1 MTSDNWLPLR
11 IGAGGYLTGIDIAPD
26 DTMVVR
32 TDTYGAY
39 IWNGSEWQQLVTSL
53 SMPAAN
59 VDTGNAEGVYEIRI
73 APSNTNI
80 LYMEYLGQVYR
91 SSDKGATWTDTNF
104 AHVVQ
109 DPNDTHRVNGQKM
122 AVDPIN
128 PDVVYAGTGQDGLFV
143 TMNGGTSWDRVS
155 ALPPSALDTS
165 SGLYPGISGIT
176 FDPTSGTAEGKTN
189 VIYAASYGSGVY
201 RTDNGGASWSL
212 LTGGPTDVEY
222 ATISSTGAYYVIG
235 DHHTSIWRYMD
246 GGWTNLTDTANTSG
260 LETVAVDPFNAS
272 HIIVQT
278 GAGNIEE
285 SLDRGETWS
294 GINWRNQ
301 VTATDIPWLAH
312 STGELTQPFMSIG
325 GLVFDPVVPQKLWAS
340 AGTGVWNTTLPE
352 NFTWLS
358 PVVWNSQSVGIEQ
371 LGANDIVVPTGGHPV
386 VASWDRSFFYV
397 NDPDTYPSTYG
408 VANQPGFAA
417 GWSLDYASTDHNFVV
432 GIADWWGTQESGYST
447 DGGKTWQV
455 FPSFPPF
462 ATEGGIGGTIAA
474 SSPTNIVWAPADNF
488 TPYYTKDG
496 GVTWA
501 PVVLPDVSDWHDF
514 HFAYFLDKTTVT
526 ADRVLPDTFYMYYN
540 GVYKTTDGGDTWTKV
555 FNGEISL
562 FSGFNSQIEAVPGE
576 AGNLFFTGGPWGL
589 PEGDTHPAPEG
600 FYHSKDGGATWT
612 AVPDVL
618 EVLDFGFGA
627 PAHPGEYPSI
637 YIVGWVNN
645 IYGIWQSDDEASSWA
660 QIGLW
665 PNDSLDTIK
674 TITGDP
680 DIYGQVYVGFTG
692 SGYAYLPGGTA
703 GTEVNHAPVVT
714 VPDPVIKAAAD
725 ETFQLSDLFT
735 ANDQDGDALTYI
747 VKDSTPGGGHFL
759 LNGVEQPA
767 NQSFNLTAAQLAQ
780 TTFVPAVGSSDDL
793 MVRASDGHTFSGW
806 STIHIDGPVNVNA
819 APNVL
824 LPHQTIVAAPGQ
836 TLQMSDLMSA
846 AHEDGDVLDFV
857 LYDFTP
863 GGGHFVVNGE
873 EQATVQIMVTAAQLA
888 QTTFVTADAGSDD
901 LLAFTTDGQRFSNI
915 TTFHIESSTV
925 PSGWADLHII

>member
-1 MTSDNWLPLR
+1 MAATPGR
-11 IGAGGYLTGIDIAPD
+11 KYLT
-26 DTMVVR
+26 
-32 TDTYGAY
+32 
-39 IWNGSEWQQLVTSL
+39 E
-53 SMPAAN
+53 
-59 VDTGNAEGVYEIRI
+59 
-73 APSNTNI
+73 
-80 LYMEYLGQVYR
+80 R
-91 SSDKGATWTDTNF
+91 S
-104 AHVVQ
+104 H
-109 DPNDTHRVNGQKM
+109 
-122 AVDPIN
+122 
-128 PDVVYAGTGQDGLFV
+128 
-143 TMNGGTSWDRVS
+143 
-155 ALPPSALDTS
+155 S
-165 SGLYPGISGIT
+165 SQ
-176 FDPTSGTAEGKTN
+176 A
-189 VIYAASYGSGVY
+189 
-201 RTDNGGASWSL
+201 
-212 LTGGPTDVEY
+212 
-222 ATISSTGAYYVIG
+222 
-235 DHHTSIWRYMD
+235 
-246 GGWTNLTDTANTSG
+246 
-260 LETVAVDPFNAS
+260 
-272 HIIVQT
+272 
-278 GAGNIEE
+278 
-285 SLDRGETWS
+285 
-294 GINWRNQ
+294 
-301 VTATDIPWLAH
+301 
-312 STGELTQPFMSIG
+312 
-325 GLVFDPVVPQKLWAS
+325 
-340 AGTGVWNTTLPE
+340 
-352 NFTWLS
+352 
-358 PVVWNSQSVGIEQ
+358 
-371 LGANDIVVPTGGHPV
+371 
-386 VASWDRSFFYV
+386 
-397 NDPDTYPSTYG
+397 
-408 VANQPGFAA
+408 
-417 GWSLDYASTDHNFVV
+417 
-432 GIADWWGTQESGYST
+432 
-447 DGGKTWQV
+447 
-455 FPSFPPF
+455 
-462 ATEGGIGGTIAA
+462 
-474 SSPTNIVWAPADNF
+474 
-488 TPYYTKDG
+488 
-496 GVTWA
+496 
-501 PVVLPDVSDWHDF
+501 
-514 HFAYFLDKTTVT
+514 
-526 ADRVLPDTFYMYYN
+526 
-540 GVYKTTDGGDTWTKV
+540 
-555 FNGEISL
+555 
-562 FSGFNSQIEAVPGE
+562 FNSQIEAVPGE

-645 IYGIWQSDDEASSWA
+645 VYGIWQSDDEASSWA

-725 ETFQLSDLFT
+725 QTFQLSDLFT

-767 NQSFNLTAAQLAQ
+767 NRSFNLTAAQLAQ
-780 TTFVPAVGSSDDL
+780 TTFVPEVGSSDDL

-806 STIHIDGPVNVNA
+806 STIHIDGPANVNA

-873 EQATVQIMVTAAQLA
+873 EQATVQIIVTAAQLA